1 MQSLSITIQL
11 YDLQAAGLAMES
23 LPSLLLVLATLPVL
37 CLTQTSHMQ
46 EEALPK
52 PSIRAEPEPVI
63 LRGQP
68 VTIVC
73 RGPAWAELFRLVEK
87 NRTSD
92 YRDQRSKSQCGLQG
106 TEARYCINAVNEFTA
121 GSYWCHYLK
130 GPRWSEPS
138 EFLELKVAD
147 LASQNYTMGNYIC
160 IALSGVVLLILV
172 AILAE
177 AGHSW
182 HSWPHPPQEWR
193 QGS

>member
-138 EFLELKVAD
+138 EFLELKVAGT
-147 LASQNYTMGNYIC
+147 AEGVMPPRIGAGSQSVKSPGSMPRGMGERTGLPNRGG
-160 IALSGVVLLILV
+160 AADS
-172 AILAE
+172 
-177 AGHSW
+177 
-182 HSWPHPPQEWR
+182 
-193 QGS
+193 